1 MQNID
6 FAALVK
12 ALRVARGLT
21 QEDFA
26 RELDVTVGTMN
37 GWENGKHRPV
47 KAQRKRLL
55 GLAKDTGIQVPT
67 TPGDGQVLGSRASAK
82 RTRNR

>member
-1 MQNID
+1 MQDFD

-12 ALRVARGLT
+12 ILRTARGLT

-26 RELDVTVGTMN
+26 RELDVTLGTMS

-47 KAQRKRLL
+47 KAQRNRLL
-55 GLAKDTGIQVPT
+55 GLASDMRIQVPRKAEADESRNGHSE
-67 TPGDGQVLGSRASAK
+67 PIGGQ
-82 RTRNR
+82 